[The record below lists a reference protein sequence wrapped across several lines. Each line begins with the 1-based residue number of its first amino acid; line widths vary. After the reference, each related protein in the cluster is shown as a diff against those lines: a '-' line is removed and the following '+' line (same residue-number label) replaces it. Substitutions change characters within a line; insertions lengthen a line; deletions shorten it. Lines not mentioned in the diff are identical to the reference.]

1 MKSRT
6 IALAFVFIWFLAG
19 GIGHFVATDY
29 FLKIVPPDLPLRLVA
44 VYISGF
50 FELLGAAGL
59 LHIKTRRAA
68 GIGLIALTIAV
79 TPANIYMWL
88 HPQLFPQ
95 VSELLLALRLPLQIF
110 LLACIWWATRPRRLM
125 KG

>member
-1 MKSRT
+1 MESRT

-29 FLKIVPPDLPLRLVA
+29 FLKIMPPDLPLRLEA

-50 FELLGAAGL
+50 FGLLGAAGL

-68 GIGLIALTIAV
+68 GIGLIALTVAV

-95 VSELLLALRLPLQIF
+95 VSELLLALRLPLQIV